1 VSATATEL
9 RMHEFRLLRDVV
21 ADYCGIYTPDE
32 GLATFARKL
41 AHAMQDTQAEDF
53 TEYYHLLKY
62 GDSSELERAVN
73 AIVNNETYFFRELT
87 QIEALLEIV
96 RDAPGGARSIRI
108 LSAGCSTGEEPYT
121 IAMLL
126 DEAGLFDAGRRIE
139 IHGVDIS
146 SRALEKA
153 RHAKYTSNSFRSAE
167 GRYLD
172 WYFKPVEGVLRLE
185 ESLRRRVSFSQ
196 VNLMDTKKLLSL
208 GMFDVV
214 LCRNVMIYFDTSS
227 RLRALDG
234 LVGVT
239 REAGH
244 MFVGHSESLFN
255 VTNALEMVQVGRAI
269 GYRKPVETPQKS
281 GAVSE

>member
-1 VSATATEL
+1 MSAMFEM
-9 RMHEFRLLRDVV
+9 RPYEFRLMRQLFSEH
-21 ADYCGIYTPDE
+21 CGIYPPE
-32 GLATFARKL
+32 EAMPTFARKL
-41 AHAMQDTQAEDF
+41 AKAMQATQAADF

-62 GDSSELERAVN
+62 GDGLELERAVD
-73 AIVNNETYFFRELT
+73 AIVNNETYFFREIG
-87 QIEALLEIV
+87 QIEAILDIV
-96 RDAPGGARSIRI
+96 RDAPAKARSVRI

-126 DEAGLFDAGRRIE
+126 HEAGLFDVERRVE

-172 WYFKPVEGVLRLE
+172 WYFKPVDGVLRIDE
-185 ESLRRRVSFSQ
+185 ALRRRVSFSQ
-196 VNLMDTKKLLSL
+196 ANLVDTRRMRSL
-208 GMFDVV
+208 GMFDIV
-214 LCRNVMIYFDTSS
+214 LCRNVMIYFDAAS

-234 LVGVT
+234 LIGVT

-244 MFVGHSESLFN
+244 LFVGHSESLFN
-255 VTNALEMVQVGRAI
+255 VTNTLEMVQVGKAI
-269 GYRKPVETPQKS
+269 GYRKPVDM
-281 GAVSE
+281 A